1 MTPPSLATTAAST
14 AATATAAD
22 AAADEYVRF
31 CEGIKALTG
40 LDLLQY
46 KRGQMERRL
55 RTFAERVGKPRLGD
69 YLVALQG
76 DQAQLDRFLD
86 RVTIN
91 VSQLWRNPEQW
102 ATLGRHVVPAL
113 AREERLRIWSAGCS
127 YGAEC
132 YTVAAVALENAG
144 SAKVQVKGTDIDVRV
159 LERARAGRFSE
170 EDARD
175 APATSLRRWFD
186 NDGHGWQAK
195 ADLRQAISFERADL
209 LSMRAPEAAYDLVMC
224 RNVVIYFT
232 EDVRDALHERLVRSL
247 RGGGYLVVGSTERI
261 ADAPRLGLTLAHP
274 FIYRKA

>member
-1 MTPPSLATTAAST
+1 MSTSPITTAT
-14 AATATAAD
+14 D
-22 AAADEYVRF
+22 DYVRF
-31 CEGIKALTG
+31 CEGIKALAG

-69 YLVALQG
+69 YLSVLQR
-76 DQAQLDRFLD
+76 DPAELDRFLD

-102 ATLGRHVVPAL
+102 ATLGRHVVPEL
-113 AREERLRIWSAGCS
+113 AKDGRVRVWSAGCS

-132 YTVAAVALENAG
+132 YTVASVCLENAG

-170 EDARD
+170 DDARD
-175 APATSLRRWFD
+175 APASSLKRWFD
-186 NDGHGWQAK
+186 HDGHGWQAK
-195 ADLRQAISFERADL
+195 SSLRQVISFERADL
-209 LSMRAPEAAYDLVMC
+209 LSMRVPEAAYDLVMC

-261 ADAPRLGLTLAHP
+261 TDAARLGLTLAHP